1 MHRLVQMF
9 CDVPHGLLSLI
20 FVVALAS
27 GSYFSRLT
35 VERKISSKSTILLGV
50 SLKINHVA
58 AINSNLEAIRTL
70 KLALGN
76 FKD

>member
-1 MHRLVQMF
+1 MF
-9 CDVPHGLLSLI
+9 CDVPRGLLRLI

-27 GSYFSRLT
+27 GSYFSHLT
-35 VERKISSKSTILLGV
+35 VERKISSKSTILSGI

-58 AINSNLEAIRTL
+58 EINSNLEAIRTL